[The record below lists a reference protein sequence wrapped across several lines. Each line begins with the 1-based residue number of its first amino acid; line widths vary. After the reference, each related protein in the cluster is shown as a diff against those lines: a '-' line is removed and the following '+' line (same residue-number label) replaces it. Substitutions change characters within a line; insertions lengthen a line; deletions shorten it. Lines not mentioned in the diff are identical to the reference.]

1 MIKPDK
7 HQLTW
12 SEVRGIILVV
22 FGMTTLVYYYSWWV
36 QTDHW
41 FSIWLLPI
49 FIMAILYG
57 TTQIFGN
64 WVVYLATHYRHVCYA
79 PHDPNLTVDVYV
91 TTCHEAHHLVE
102 QAVVAARD
110 MQGSH
115 KTYLLDDGHDPALEA
130 LAHEL
135 GVGYLTRTDRHHAKA
150 GNLNAALPQT
160 EGEII
165 VIFDIDHAPSPEFL
179 TRSLGYFNNPQVG
192 FVQVML
198 TFASEDKW
206 VARAA
211 ADTSL
216 DFYNP
221 TSVGADGLN
230 SATLIGSNALIR
242 RQALLDIGGYQPGLA
257 EDLATS
263 LHLHAAG
270 WHSVY
275 VQEPLAPGIAPP
287 DPPAWFT
294 QQLKWARGVFELL
307 LTTYP
312 KLFTKLSLGQ
322 RVAYGLRMT
331 YYWIGFVFCLHLLAA
346 LGVLLRHDASALAAF
361 EQYLWHLTP
370 LAVMVLLIR
379 QLALRRWR
387 HRSLPYKSLQW
398 QPLALVLATW
408 PIYTAAWL
416 MALFRLPLDFRPT
429 PKASDA
435 GRLNPLWLLPQWSS
449 ILLLSGSL
457 LYRLWQHGLTGF
469 PLTYAFVLALIGVQ
483 IPLLWHWLR
492 GRFVSPAPILPTI
505 TQSISD
511 RVHKHASKKAD
522 WAGLF

>member
-1 MIKPDK
+1 MTKPTK

-12 SEVRGIILVV
+12 SEVRGILLVMIGIV
-22 FGMTTLVYYYSWWV
+22 TMVYYYSWWF

-41 FSIWLLPI
+41 FSIWLLPV

-64 WVVYLATHYRHVCYA
+64 WLVYLATHYRYA
-79 PHDPNLTVDVYV
+79 SYTLPNSRLTVDVYV
-91 TTCHEAHHLVE
+91 TTYNEDHRLIER
-102 QAVVAARD
+102 AVVAARD
-110 MQGSH
+110 MKGSH
-115 KTYLLDDGHDPALEA
+115 KTYILDDGHDPALKA
-130 LAHEL
+130 MAQQL
-135 GVGYLTRTDRHHAKA
+135 GVGYLIRADQRDAKA

-160 EGEII
+160 QGDII

-179 TRSLGYFNNPQVG
+179 ERSLGYFNDPQVG

-198 TFASEDKW
+198 TFESDTAW
-206 VARAA
+206 VSQAA

-221 TSVGADGLN
+221 TSIGADGLN

-242 RQALLDIGGYQPGLA
+242 RQALLEIGGYKPGLA

-263 LHLHAAG
+263 IHLHAAG
-270 WHSVY
+270 WRSVY

-287 DPPAWFT
+287 DPSAWFT

-307 LTTYP
+307 LITYP
-312 KLFTKLSLGQ
+312 KLFPKLSLGQ

-331 YYWIGFVFCLHLLAA
+331 YYWIGVVFCLHLIAA
-346 LGVLLRHDASALAAF
+346 LVALLRQDASALAAF

-370 LAVMVLLIR
+370 LATMVLLIR

-408 PIYTAAWL
+408 PVYTAAWL
-416 MALFRLPLDFRPT
+416 MALFRLPLSFRPT
-429 PKASDA
+429 PKATDSD
-435 GRLNPLWLLPQWSS
+435 GLNPLWLLPQWSS
-449 ILLLSGSL
+449 VLLLLGGLIYHSS
-457 LYRLWQHGLTGF
+457 RHGLTGF
-469 PLTYAFVLALIGVQ
+469 PLTYAFILALIGVQ
-483 IPLLWHWLR
+483 VPLLWHWLR
-492 GRFVSPAPILPTI
+492 GRFVSPEPILPKV
-505 TQSISD
+505 TQSITNRIHD
-511 RVHKHASKKAD
+511 HASKKAD
-522 WAGLF
+522 WAGFL